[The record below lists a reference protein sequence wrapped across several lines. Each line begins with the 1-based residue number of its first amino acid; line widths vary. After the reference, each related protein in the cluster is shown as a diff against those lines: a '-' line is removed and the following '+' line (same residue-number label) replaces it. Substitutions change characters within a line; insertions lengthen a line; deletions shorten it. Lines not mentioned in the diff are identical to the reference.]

1 MQPLFNRQRSKS
13 WMIVIGAFVSLL
25 LITGAIQPTFSTKA
39 QPPHTIGYL
48 ASSGEHLQLP
58 LNETATTNDV
68 FDLMLGSH
76 TRWDNLQIRYD
87 AKFFGPGVPKGEEVF
102 SHQFWLDSTGLSRVE
117 IGSLVVGPLL
127 TWMKNQDEIWIINY
141 ENGTYYNEVIPKAF
155 RSVENFGV
163 PEAEIEGQ
171 PVVAPH
177 PNGLLMPSWVTEL
190 IYPTS
195 LAQSMSIT
203 DLSEGVLQSVQVIGT
218 DHIAGRQVIVISRR
232 IEGSGEP
239 VVFYKFHKYWV
250 DAATG
255 VILQQEVIDPESGTV
270 TIRVTAIEVQY
281 NDFIPES
288 TFIFV
293 APENMVEIASP
304 VY

>member
-1 MQPLFNRQRSKS
+1 
-13 WMIVIGAFVSLL
+13 MIVIGAFFSLF
-25 LITGAIQPTFSTKA
+25 LITGAILATFPANA
-39 QPPHTIGYL
+39 QPPHTIGHL

-58 LNETATTNDV
+58 LNETVTPSDV
-68 FDLMLGSH
+68 LDLMLASH

-102 SHQFWLDSTGLSRVE
+102 THQFWLDSTGLSRVE
-117 IGSLVVGPLL
+117 IGSPVVGPLL
-127 TWMKNQDEIWIINY
+127 TWMKNQDDMWTINY
-141 ENGTYYNEVIPKAF
+141 EDGTYYSEVIPKAF

-171 PVVAPH
+171 PVVVPH
-177 PNGLLMPSWVTEL
+177 PTGLLMPSWVTEL

-203 DLSEGVLQSVQVIGT
+203 DLSEDVLQSVQVIGT
-218 DHIAGRQVIVISRR
+218 DQIAGRQSIVISRR

-239 VVFYKFHKYWV
+239 VVFYKLHKYWV

-255 VILQQEVIDPESGTV
+255 VILQQEVIDPESGIV
-270 TIRVTAIEVQY
+270 TTQVTAIEVQY

-293 APENMVEIASP
+293 APENMVEITPP